1 MATLISPAS
10 WVSRGPSSGS
20 IPRCCAA
27 SATARYI
34 APVSRK
40 RYPIRSAT
48 SAPIVLFPAPAG
60 PSIATV
66 RGVAT
71 SVASRKTWADPR
83 PWTPRPRSRG
93 AREGGYPQ
101 IPDRARGRRRHR
113 HRRCRADGAA
123 RGFREAALCSSE
135 RADFARRELAPSAR
149 PEVAEF
155 ERAEPHA
162 AKAQHADPD
171 GGAHPAY
178 LPLPPGVEHHAHGQA
193 ARSAGYRNA

>member
-40 RYPIRSAT
+40 RYPSRSAT

-71 SVASRKTWADPR
+71 LRT
-83 PWTPRPRSRG
+83 
-93 AREGGYPQ
+93 
-101 IPDRARGRRRHR
+101 
-113 HRRCRADGAA
+113 
-123 RGFREAALCSSE
+123 SE
-135 RADFARRELAPSAR
+135 RADLSRRELAPRSR
-149 PEVAEF
+149 SKPTEL
-155 ERAEPHA
+155 ERSEPHA
-162 AKAQHADPD
+162 TKPQHAEAD
-171 GGAHPAY
+171 GGAHASHLS
-178 LPLPPGVEHHAHGQA
+178 LPTGVEHHPDDRPARA
-193 ARSAGYRNA
+193 AGH

>member
-66 RGVAT
+66 RGVAKL
-71 SVASRKTWADPR
+71 SA
-83 PWTPRPRSRG
+83 
-93 AREGGYPQ
+93 
-101 IPDRARGRRRHR
+101 
-113 HRRCRADGAA
+113 
-123 RGFREAALCSSE
+123 SE
-135 RADFARRELAPSAR
+135 RAYLAHGELPPRAR
-149 PEVAEF
+149 PEATEL
-155 ERAEPHA
+155 ERAEPYPTKSENAQPDRGAHA
-162 AKAQHADPD
+162 AH
-171 GGAHPAY
+171 
-178 LPLPPGVEHHAHGQA
+178 LPLPTG
-193 ARSAGYRNA
+193 